1 MEKTPQKKNKENDPV
16 MWNTQN
22 PKALDA
28 NSHSLLGWELVLI
41 LICLLY
47 NAPKC

>member
-1 MEKTPQKKNKENDPV
+1 MLLCETHKIQKLSMLNL
-16 MWNTQN
+16 T
-22 PKALDA
+22 ASYGA
-28 NSHSLLGWELVLI
+28 LVLI